1 MENREKFKRT
11 FEKFEKAFK
20 KFEEIIRQPL
30 LFDFLS
36 EELIIEVATK
46 RFEYTFEALWKTIK
60 EYLRIEGLIC
70 STPLQC
76 FKEAF
81 KREIIEEKYEDLL
94 FEMIDKRNQ
103 IVHIYGL
110 QEAKDI
116 YQFIK
121 KEDVYFAI
129 DSIYKK
135 LKEISTL
142 S

>member
-1 MENREKFKRT
+1 MEGSEKFKRT

-20 KFEEIIRQPL
+20 KFKEIIRQPS

-36 EELIIEVATK
+36 EELIIEVSTK
-46 RFEYTFEALWKTIK
+46 RFEYTFEALWKSIK

-70 STPLQC
+70 PTPLQC
-76 FKEAF
+76 FKDAY
-81 KREIIEEKYEDLL
+81 KAGVIEEKYEELL

-110 QEAKDI
+110 DEAKDI

-129 DSIYKK
+129 ESIYKK
-135 LKEISTL
+135 LKEKSL